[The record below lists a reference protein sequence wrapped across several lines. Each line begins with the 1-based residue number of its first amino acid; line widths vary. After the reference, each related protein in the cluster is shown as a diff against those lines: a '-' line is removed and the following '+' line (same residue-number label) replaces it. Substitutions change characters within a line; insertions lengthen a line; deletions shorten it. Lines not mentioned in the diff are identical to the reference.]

1 MNRLLSFGLILL
13 AAYGGSAACL
23 GADQPGAGGADL
35 ATCRQRGQILYV
47 RSCFVCHQLNGQG
60 IPGTFPPL
68 AGSDF
73 LASQWERSVRALCE
87 GLTGE
92 VQVNGQTFAGAMPP
106 AMLDDQEVA
115 DVMTFVTHSWGNVPR
130 DVTAQE
136 VSSVR
141 RTTRFKTFG
150 QLQRASVY
158 PPLPK
163 APKGFVLREVARL
176 PIRGVRM
183 ASDGQ
188 GRVIYVLAEGGDV
201 WRVEVASGR
210 MRQILWGERY
220 LEKRPGDLG
229 GPLFV
234 LGMALDSKGRLYI
247 ACNQQNEA
255 TLPVRNVVTIY
266 RTTESAGGDPA
277 EPKPWFETSYP
288 GSPAYI
294 HAVENIAFGPDGML
308 YVGNGARTD
317 GGQSGKEGGRYFAGA
332 ETPITACLW
341 RLDPNAKKPTLEVYA
356 RGIRNAYGFCWNDQ
370 GEMFATENGPDAH
383 APEELNLIEQGNH
396 YGFPYQFANWTQ
408 KAYSHT
414 PDAPEGLEF
423 TLPIPNLGPDGGFK
437 GEPTVGVLQHA
448 RSIARTFASMTHPEP
463 GAPV

>member
-47 RSCFVCHQLNGQG
+47 RSCFVCHQLIGQG

-183 ASDGQ
+183 ASDGK
-188 GRVIYVLAEGGDV
+188 GMVIYVLAEGGDV
-201 WRVEVASGR
+201 WRVEVAR
-210 MRQILWGERY
+210 
-220 LEKRPGDLG
+220 
-229 GPLFV
+229 
-234 LGMALDSKGRLYI
+234 
-247 ACNQQNEA
+247 CN
-255 TLPVRNVVTIY
+255 LRRN
-266 RTTESAGGDPA
+266 
-277 EPKPWFETSYP
+277 
-288 GSPAYI
+288 
-294 HAVENIAFGPDGML
+294 
-308 YVGNGARTD
+308 
-317 GGQSGKEGGRYFAGA
+317 
-332 ETPITACLW
+332 
-341 RLDPNAKKPTLEVYA
+341 
-356 RGIRNAYGFCWNDQ
+356 NDQ
-370 GEMFATENGPDAH
+370 
-383 APEELNLIEQGNH
+383 
-396 YGFPYQFANWTQ
+396 
-408 KAYSHT
+408 
-414 PDAPEGLEF
+414 
-423 TLPIPNLGPDGGFK
+423 IP
-437 GEPTVGVLQHA
+437 VQC
-448 RSIARTFASMTHPEP
+448 
-463 GAPV
+463 